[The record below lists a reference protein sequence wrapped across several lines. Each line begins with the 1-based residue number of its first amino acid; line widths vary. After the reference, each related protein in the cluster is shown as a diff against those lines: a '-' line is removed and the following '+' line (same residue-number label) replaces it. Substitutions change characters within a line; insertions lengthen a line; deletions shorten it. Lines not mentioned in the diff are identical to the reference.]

1 MRPKLN
7 YANVMSTLCFF
18 LLLGGGAYA
27 AGHLG
32 KNSVGSKQLKKN
44 AVTSPKV
51 KDHSL
56 LASDFGEGQ
65 LPEGKQGPEGERGQ
79 AATKL
84 FAFINDGINP
94 PNETAK
100 IVYGNGVT
108 SVTDPSGD
116 GSYTVTFDQSL
127 TKCVVY
133 AQPGAAEG
141 GGTAFNGDAIP
152 SVEILENP
160 EDNKASVALYSAE
173 AKADL
178 DSAFF
183 IAAFC

>member
-1 MRPKLN
+1 M
-7 YANVMSTLCFF
+7 
-18 LLLGGGAYA
+18 
-27 AGHLG
+27 
-32 KNSVGSKQLKKN
+32 
-44 AVTSPKV
+44 
-51 KDHSL
+51 
-56 LASDFGEGQ
+56 
-65 LPEGKQGPEGERGQ
+65 PEGKQGPQGERGQ

-141 GGTAFNGDAIP
+141 GGTAFQRRRHPERG
-152 SVEILENP
+152 NP
-160 EDNKASVALYSAE
+160 
-173 AKADL
+173 
-178 DSAFF
+178 
-183 IAAFC
+183 